1 MGIGDEALHIVSG
14 GGDACDLSEIQNTA
28 NFLVS
33 Y

>member
-1 MGIGDEALHIVSG
+1 MEIGDEALHIVSG